1 VFFDAPILEVLAPL
15 LFVVGAIYVL
25 GPTLPITESWGRFAV
40 FATVW
45 LIVGR
50 YLTWRLFETVLPA
63 NGEWYEVGWVYLCFA
78 VELFA
83 LFDALILYL
92 CFLRSTDHRAQADL
106 YETNLRAMA
115 PPELPAVDVYIPT
128 YSEPLDVLE
137 KTITGALC
145 LDYPNFTVWVLDD
158 GRRPWLKEFCEEKGV
173 GYITRPDN
181 AHAKAGNI
189 NHALTK
195 TNGEYVALFDADF
208 IVQRNFLMRTMG
220 FFDDPKIGI
229 VQVPHSFYNRD
240 PLQTNLAVSKTIPDD
255 QRFFFEA
262 LMPSRDGWD
271 AAFCCGSNSVTR
283 REALRAV
290 GDALPTD
297 SLTEDMLLSL
307 TMLRKGFVTRYLNE
321 RLAYGLAPEGLR
333 AFFIQRSRWAR
344 GAMQILYLR
353 SGPLGPGLSV
363 MQRLL
368 FLPTHW
374 LSQSLSMVFGIL
386 APIVFLWTGV
396 LPMVNVTFDAVVSYL
411 LPMIVAVVGGLCL
424 YAPRQYFPLASQV
437 LGTFQSFR
445 LLPTLLVTLVKPF
458 GHGFRV
464 TPKGGAAG
472 TAGYDPEVFWSA
484 AVLIALTVV
493 GIAVNM
499 DPESRIISEA
509 ALIPV
514 VASWSAYNIL
524 ILFLVCML
532 SLQGT
537 VRRSEERFASD
548 DPVWLMEPGR
558 DGYLGK
564 MMDISLSGA
573 SIAVVEGSCVD
584 ADADPEV
591 KVFIPE
597 VGLLSGRVVR
607 RTPGRIAVAF
617 DPAKGLER
625 DLLIRKLFTALM
637 PEVAASPPSAWSVT
651 REIVRSIWATPSA
664 ARVDRIPPIETV
676 APPVANPEKL
686 PAVSLVV
693 QPLSRTDALDRAV
706 VQRQIFA

>member
-1 VFFDAPILEVLAPL
+1 MLFDAPAVEVLAPL
-15 LFVVGAIYVL
+15 LFAVGVIYVL
-25 GPTLPITESWGRFAV
+25 GPALPMAQSWARLLV

-45 LIVGR
+45 VIVAR
-50 YLTWRLFETVLPA
+50 YLGWRIFETVLPA
-63 NGEWYEVGWVYLCFA
+63 SGEWYEVAWIWLCFA
-78 VELFA
+78 VEIFA
-83 LFDALILYL
+83 LFDAAILYL
-92 CFLRSTDHRAQADL
+92 CFLRTTDHRREADTH
-106 YETNLRAMA
+106 EARLRAM
-115 PPELPAVDVYIPT
+115 PTSGLPSVDVYIPT

-137 KTITGALC
+137 KTVTGALC

-158 GRRPWLKEFCEEKGV
+158 GRRPWLKAYCEEKGV

-195 TNGEYVALFDADF
+195 TTGDYVAIFDADF
-208 IVQRNFLMRTMG
+208 IVQRNFLIRALG
-220 FFDDPKIGI
+220 FFADPKVGI
-229 VQVPHSFYNRD
+229 VQIPHTFYNPD
-240 PLQTNLAVSKTIPDD
+240 PLQTNLAVRKTIPDD

-271 AAFCCGSNSVTR
+271 AAFCCGSNSITR

-290 GDALPTD
+290 GDALPVE

-307 TMLRKGFVTRYLNE
+307 TLLRKGYVTRFLNE
-321 RLAYGLAPEGLR
+321 PLAYGLAPEGLR

-353 SGPLGPGLSV
+353 TGPLGPGLSL

-396 LPMVNVTFDAVVSYL
+396 LPMVNVTLDAVVSYL
-411 LPMIVAVVGGLCL
+411 LPMILAVVGGICL

-445 LLPTLLVTLVKPF
+445 LLPTLLVTLIKPF

-464 TPKGGAAG
+464 TPKGGGAG
-472 TAGYDPEVFWSA
+472 AAGYDPEVFWTA
-484 AVLIALTVV
+484 ALLIAATAT
-493 GIAVNM
+493 GILVNIV
-499 DPESRIISEA
+499 PEWRVIAET

-514 VASWSAYNIL
+514 VATWGSYNIV

-532 SLQGT
+532 SVQGS
-537 VRRSEERFASD
+537 VKRSEERFACN
-548 DPVWLMEPGR
+548 DPVWVIEAHREGR
-558 DGYLGK
+558 AGRLADL
-564 MMDISLSGA
+564 SLSGA
-573 SIAVVEGSCVD
+573 SIVIANAHDVGTAANPV
-584 ADADPEV
+584 V
-591 KVFIPE
+591 KVFVPE
-597 VGLLSGRVVR
+597 VGLLSSHVVR
-607 RTPGRIAVAF
+607 RTDDRIAVAF
-617 DPAKGLER
+617 APIEGLER
-625 DLLIRKLFTALM
+625 DLLIRRLFTARL
-637 PEVAASPPSAWSVT
+637 PEAATVEASAWSVT
-651 REIVRSIWATPSA
+651 GEILKSVWATPSA
-664 ARVDRIPPIETV
+664 ARIR
-676 APPVANPEKL
+676 PVAQSATPSRSHDKL

-693 QPLSRTDALDRAV
+693 PPQPVADRLHLAV
-706 VQRQIFA
+706 AQRQVPA

>member
-1 VFFDAPILEVLAPL
+1 MLFDAPAVEVLAPL
-15 LFVVGAIYVL
+15 LFAVGVIYVL
-25 GPTLPITESWGRFAV
+25 GPALPMAQSWARLLV

-45 LIVGR
+45 VIVAR
-50 YLTWRLFETVLPA
+50 YLGWRIFETVLPA
-63 NGEWYEVGWVYLCFA
+63 SGEWYEVAWIWLCFA
-78 VELFA
+78 VEIFA
-83 LFDALILYL
+83 LFDAAILYL
-92 CFLRSTDHRAQADL
+92 CFLRITDHRREADTH
-106 YETNLRAMA
+106 EARLRAM
-115 PPELPAVDVYIPT
+115 PTSGLPSVDVYIPT

-137 KTITGALC
+137 KTVTGALC

-158 GRRPWLKEFCEEKGV
+158 GRRPWLKAYCEEKGV

-195 TNGEYVALFDADF
+195 TTGDYVAIFDADF
-208 IVQRNFLMRTMG
+208 IVQRNFLIRALG
-220 FFDDPKIGI
+220 FFADPKVGI
-229 VQVPHSFYNRD
+229 VQIPHTFYNPD
-240 PLQTNLAVSKTIPDD
+240 PLQTNLAVRKTIPDD

-271 AAFCCGSNSVTR
+271 AAFCCGSNSITR

-290 GDALPTD
+290 GDALPVE

-307 TMLRKGFVTRYLNE
+307 TLLRKGYVTRFLNE
-321 RLAYGLAPEGLR
+321 PLAYGLAPEGLR

-353 SGPLGPGLSV
+353 TGPLGPGLSL

-396 LPMVNVTFDAVVSYL
+396 LPMVNVTLDAVVSYL
-411 LPMIVAVVGGLCL
+411 LPMILAVVGGICL

-445 LLPTLLVTLVKPF
+445 LLPTLLVTLIKPF

-464 TPKGGAAG
+464 TPKGGGAG
-472 TAGYDPEVFWSA
+472 AAGYDPEVFWTA
-484 AVLIALTVV
+484 ALLIAATAT
-493 GIAVNM
+493 GILVNIV
-499 DPESRIISEA
+499 PEWRVIAET

-514 VASWSAYNIL
+514 VATWGSYNIV

-532 SLQGT
+532 SVQGS
-537 VRRSEERFASD
+537 VKRSEERFACN
-548 DPVWLMEPGR
+548 DPVWVIEAHREGR
-558 DGYLGK
+558 AGRLADL
-564 MMDISLSGA
+564 SLSGA
-573 SIAVVEGSCVD
+573 SIVIANAHDVGTAANPV
-584 ADADPEV
+584 V
-591 KVFIPE
+591 KVFVPE
-597 VGLLSGRVVR
+597 VGLLSSHVVR
-607 RTPGRIAVAF
+607 RTDDRIAVAF
-617 DPAKGLER
+617 APIEGLER
-625 DLLIRKLFTALM
+625 DLLIRRLFTARL
-637 PEVAASPPSAWSVT
+637 PEAATVEASAWSVT
-651 REIVRSIWATPSA
+651 GEILKSVWATPSA
-664 ARVDRIPPIETV
+664 ARIR
-676 APPVANPEKL
+676 PVAQSATPSRSHDKL

-693 QPLSRTDALDRAV
+693 PPQPVADRLHLAV
-706 VQRQIFA
+706 AQRQVPA